1 VYKSIP
7 WDIWAAAAIAGTIAL
22 AMMFEPGHALFIAGY
37 LLCALTSS
45 SKRLAALKTDLGR
58 KQS

>member
-22 AMMFEPGHALFIAGY
+22 AMMFEPGHAFFIAGY
-37 LLCALTSS
+37 VVMCAYIIVETFSG
-45 SKRLAALKTDLGR
+45 A
-58 KQS
+58 QN